1 MKNLNQLPRVLVSAP
16 AHPTVDVGR
25 ESRANVTEYEAG
37 LKSFSEIV
45 TEQGKNPREE
55 IERMANDAQLKI
67 DTAKRRGIPVE
78 LLMPKLVAPS
88 GGRGQGAGAGGG
100 SSDAGIGQGLE
111 RKIDDIAERLDRL
124 DDKK

>member
-1 MKNLNQLPRVLVSAP
+1 
-16 AHPTVDVGR
+16 
-25 ESRANVTEYEAG
+25 
-37 LKSFSEIV
+37 
-45 TEQGKNPREE
+45 
-55 IERMANDAQLKI
+55 MANDAQLKI